1 MNKLIKFQDLTPE
14 VYYKKSRDFQYIGR
28 LFDLV
33 LNNAKMNTDIISS
46 LPLNP
51 DMDPRL
57 LDLLALTLGFKSKH
71 EYNTKQLAALCSIF
85 PLVLRNKGS
94 KFAIETACNALLNAE
109 GITKKASIEVKN
121 QTISIF
127 LSSELSDLNLL
138 KDLLNYILPAG
149 MSFLLIRE
157 ATLVPPSSKTSVG
170 YNDHV
175 VNYTDTSKASKVL
188 WAEAKNKSAILKQ
201 TGTDAT
207 NAKESRAKDHAGVFV
222 NTSILR
228 QTPEPETPKP
238 ETPEPETPE
247 PEPSAEGGN

>member
-14 VYYKKSRDFQYIGR
+14 VYYKRSRDFQYIGR

-85 PLVLRNKGS
+85 PFVLRNKGS
-94 KFAIETACNALLNAE
+94 KLAIETACNALLNAE
-109 GITKKASIEVKN
+109 GITKEASIEVKN
-121 QTISIF
+121 QTVSIF
-127 LSSELSDLNLL
+127 LPSELSDLNLL

-149 MSFLLIRE
+149 MSCSIVRE
-157 ATLVPPSSKTSVG
+157 ATLVPPSSTTSVS
-170 YNDHV
+170 YNDGV
-175 VNYTDTSKASKVL
+175 VNYTNTSKESKDL
-188 WAEAKNKSAILKQ
+188 WDEVTSKSIILKQ
-201 TGTDAT
+201 TGTNAT
-207 NAKESRAKDHAGVFV
+207 SAKEQRAKDHAGVFI
-222 NTSILR
+222 NTSIIR
-228 QTPEPETPKP
+228 QTPEPETNK
-238 ETPEPETPE
+238 
-247 PEPSAEGGN
+247 EGGN

>member
-14 VYYKKSRDFQYIGR
+14 VYYKRSRDFQYIGR

-85 PLVLRNKGS
+85 PFVLRNKGS
-94 KFAIETACNALLNAE
+94 KLAIEMACNALLNAE
-109 GITKKASIEVKN
+109 GITKEASIEVSN
-121 QTISIF
+121 QTVSIF
-127 LSSELSDLNLL
+127 LPSELSDLNLL

-149 MSFLLIRE
+149 MSCSLVQE
-157 ATLVPPSSKTSVG
+157 ATLVPPSSTTLVN
-170 YNDHV
+170 YQDYV
-175 VNYTDTSKASKVL
+175 VNYTNTSKESKDL
-188 WAEAKNKSAILKQ
+188 WDEVTSKSIILKQ
-201 TGTDAT
+201 TGTNAT
-207 NAKESRAKDHAGVFV
+207 SAKEQRAKDHAGVFV
-222 NTSILR
+222 NTSIVR
-228 QTPEPETPKP
+228 QTAEPESKK
-238 ETPEPETPE
+238 
-247 PEPSAEGGN
+247 EGGN

>member
-14 VYYKKSRDFQYIGR
+14 VYYKRSRDFQYIGR

-51 DMDPRL
+51 DMDPKL

-85 PLVLRNKGS
+85 PFVLRNKGS
-94 KFAIETACNALLNAE
+94 KLAIETACNALLNAE
-109 GITKKASIEVKN
+109 GITKEASIEVSN

-127 LSSELSDLNLL
+127 LPSELSDLNLL

-149 MSFLLIRE
+149 MSCSIVQEAAFVPLSS
-157 ATLVPPSSKTSVG
+157 ATLVS
-170 YNDHV
+170 YNDSV
-175 VNYTDTSKASKVL
+175 VNYTNTSSDL
-188 WAEAKNKSAILKQ
+188 WAEAKKKSVILQQ
-201 TGTDAT
+201 TDTDAA
-207 NAKESRAKDHAGVFV
+207 NAKEQRAKDHAGVFI
-222 NTSILR
+222 NTSIIR
-228 QTPEPETPKP
+228 QTAEPETNK
-238 ETPEPETPE
+238 
-247 PEPSAEGGN
+247 EGGD

>member
-14 VYYKKSRDFQYIGR
+14 VYYKRSRDFQYIGR

-85 PLVLRNKGS
+85 PFVLRNKGS
-94 KFAIETACNALLNAE
+94 KLAIETACNALLNAE
-109 GITKKASIEVKN
+109 GITKGALIEVGN
-121 QTISIF
+121 QTVSIF
-127 LSSELSDLNLL
+127 LPSELSDLNLL

-149 MSFLLIRE
+149 MSCSLIQE
-157 ATLVPPSSKTSVG
+157 ATLVPPSSTTLVN
-170 YNDHV
+170 YQDYV
-175 VNYTDTSKASKVL
+175 VNYTNTSKKSKDL
-188 WAEAKNKSAILKQ
+188 WDEVTSKSIILKQ
-201 TGTDAT
+201 TGTNAT
-207 NAKESRAKDHAGVFV
+207 SAKEQRAKDHAGVFV
-222 NTSILR
+222 NTSIVR
-228 QTPEPETPKP
+228 QTAEQETK
-238 ETPEPETPE
+238 T
-247 PEPSAEGGN
+247 EGGN

>member
-46 LPLNP
+46 LLLNP

-85 PLVLRNKGS
+85 PFVLRNKGS
-94 KFAIETACNALLNAE
+94 KLAIETACNALLNAE
-109 GITKKASIEVKN
+109 GITKGASIEVDN

-127 LSSELSDLNLL
+127 LPSELSDLNLL

-149 MSFLLIRE
+149 MSCSLIQE
-157 ATLVPPSSKTSVG
+157 ATLVPPSSTTLVN
-170 YNDHV
+170 YQDYV
-175 VNYTDTSKASKVL
+175 VNYINTSNDL
-188 WAEAKNKSAILKQ
+188 WAEAKNKSIILKQ
-201 TGTDAT
+201 TGTEAT
-207 NAKESRAKDHAGVFV
+207 NAKESRAEDHAGVFV
-222 NTSILR
+222 NTSIIR
-228 QTPEPETPKP
+228 QTAEPETN
-238 ETPEPETPE
+238 T
-247 PEPSAEGGN
+247 EGGN

>member
-14 VYYKKSRDFQYIGR
+14 VYYKRSRDFQYIGR

-85 PLVLRNKGS
+85 PFVLRNKGS
-94 KFAIETACNALLNAE
+94 KLAIETACNALLNAE
-109 GITKKASIEVKN
+109 GITKEASIEVSN

-127 LSSELSDLNLL
+127 LPSELSDLNLL

-149 MSFLLIRE
+149 MSCSLVQE
-157 ATLVPPSSKTSVG
+157 ATLVPPSSTTLVN
-170 YNDHV
+170 YQDYV
-175 VNYTDTSKASKVL
+175 VNYTNTSKESKDL
-188 WAEAKNKSAILKQ
+188 WDEVTSKSIILKQ
-201 TGTDAT
+201 TGTNAT
-207 NAKESRAKDHAGVFV
+207 SAKEQRAKDHAGVFV
-222 NTSILR
+222 NTSIVR
-228 QTPEPETPKP
+228 QTAEPESKK
-238 ETPEPETPE
+238 
-247 PEPSAEGGN
+247 EGGN

>member
-14 VYYKKSRDFQYIGR
+14 VYYKRSRDFQYIGR

-85 PLVLRNKGS
+85 PFVLRNKGS
-94 KFAIETACNALLNAE
+94 KLAIETACNALLNAE
-109 GITKKASIEVKN
+109 GITKEASIEVSN
-121 QTISIF
+121 QIVSIF
-127 LSSELSDLNLL
+127 LPSELSDLNLL

-149 MSFLLIRE
+149 MSCSLIQE
-157 ATLVPPSSKTSVG
+157 ATLVPPSSTTLVN
-170 YNDHV
+170 YQDYV
-175 VNYTDTSKASKVL
+175 VNYTNTSKESKDL
-188 WAEAKNKSAILKQ
+188 WDEVTSKSIILKQ
-201 TGTDAT
+201 TGTNAT
-207 NAKESRAKDHAGVFV
+207 SAKEQRAKDHAGVFV
-222 NTSILR
+222 NTSIVR
-228 QTPEPETPKP
+228 QTAEPESKK
-238 ETPEPETPE
+238 
-247 PEPSAEGGN
+247 EGGN

>member
-14 VYYKKSRDFQYIGR
+14 VYYKRSRDFQYIGR

-85 PLVLRNKGS
+85 PFVLRNKGS
-94 KFAIETACNALLNAE
+94 KLAIETACNALLNAE
-109 GITKKASIEVKN
+109 GITKEASIEVSN
-121 QTISIF
+121 QTVSIF
-127 LSSELSDLNLL
+127 LPSELSDLNLL

-149 MSFLLIRE
+149 MSCSLVQE
-157 ATLVPPSSKTSVG
+157 ATLVPPSSTTLVN
-170 YNDHV
+170 YQDYV
-175 VNYTDTSKASKVL
+175 VNYTNTSKESKDL
-188 WAEAKNKSAILKQ
+188 WDEVTSKSIILKQ
-201 TGTDAT
+201 TGTNAT
-207 NAKESRAKDHAGVFV
+207 SAKEQRVKDHAGVFV
-222 NTSILR
+222 NTSIVR
-228 QTPEPETPKP
+228 QTAEPESKK
-238 ETPEPETPE
+238 
-247 PEPSAEGGN
+247 EGGN

>member
-14 VYYKKSRDFQYIGR
+14 VYYKRSRDFQYIGR

-85 PLVLRNKGS
+85 PFVLRNKGS
-94 KFAIETACNALLNAE
+94 KLAIETACNALLNAE
-109 GITKKASIEVKN
+109 GITKEASIEVSN
-121 QTISIF
+121 QTVSIF
-127 LSSELSDLNLL
+127 LPSELSDLNLL

-149 MSFLLIRE
+149 MSCSLIQE
-157 ATLVPPSSKTSVG
+157 ATLVPPSSTTLVN
-170 YNDHV
+170 YQDYV
-175 VNYTDTSKASKVL
+175 VNYTNTSKESKDL
-188 WAEAKNKSAILKQ
+188 WDEVTSKSIILRQ

-207 NAKESRAKDHAGVFV
+207 SAKEARAKDHAGVFV
-222 NTSILR
+222 NTSIVR
-228 QTPEPETPKP
+228 QTAEPESKK
-238 ETPEPETPE
+238 
-247 PEPSAEGGN
+247 EGGN

>member
-14 VYYKKSRDFQYIGR
+14 VYYKRSRDFQYIGR

-85 PLVLRNKGS
+85 PFVLRNKGS
-94 KFAIETACNALLNAE
+94 KLAIETACNALLNAE
-109 GITKKASIEVKN
+109 GITKEASIEVSN
-121 QTISIF
+121 QTVSIF
-127 LSSELSDLNLL
+127 LPSELSDLNLL

-149 MSFLLIRE
+149 MSCSLVQE
-157 ATLVPPSSKTSVG
+157 ATLVPPSSTTLVN
-170 YNDHV
+170 YQDYA
-175 VNYTDTSKASKVL
+175 VNYTNTSKESKDL
-188 WAEAKNKSAILKQ
+188 WDEITSKSIILKQ
-201 TGTDAT
+201 TGTNAT
-207 NAKESRAKDHAGVFV
+207 NAKEQRAKDHAGVFV
-222 NTSILR
+222 NTSIVR
-228 QTPEPETPKP
+228 QTAEPESKK
-238 ETPEPETPE
+238 
-247 PEPSAEGGN
+247 EGGN

>member
-14 VYYKKSRDFQYIGR
+14 VYYKRSRDFQYIGR

-85 PLVLRNKGS
+85 PFVLRNKGS
-94 KFAIETACNALLNAE
+94 KLAIETACNALLNAE
-109 GITKKASIEVKN
+109 GITKEASIEVSN
-121 QTISIF
+121 QTVSIF
-127 LSSELSDLNLL
+127 LPSELSDLNLL

-149 MSFLLIRE
+149 MSCSIVRE
-157 ATLVPPSSKTSVG
+157 ATLVPPSSTTLVS
-170 YNDHV
+170 YNDSV
-175 VNYTDTSKASKVL
+175 VNYTDTSKGSQYL
-188 WAEAKNKSAILKQ
+188 WTEAKNKSVILRQTDVGGSKDVEKAKKQ
-201 TGTDAT
+201 
-207 NAKESRAKDHAGVFV
+207 RAKDHAGVFV
-222 NTSILR
+222 NTSIVR
-228 QTPEPETPKP
+228 QTAEQETK
-238 ETPEPETPE
+238 T
-247 PEPSAEGGN
+247 EGGN

>member
-14 VYYKKSRDFQYIGR
+14 VYYKRSRDFQYIGR

-85 PLVLRNKGS
+85 PFVLRNKGS
-94 KFAIETACNALLNAE
+94 KLAIETACNALLNAE
-109 GITKKASIEVKN
+109 GITKEASIEVSN
-121 QTISIF
+121 QTVSIF
-127 LSSELSDLNLL
+127 LPSELSDLNLL

-149 MSFLLIRE
+149 MSCSIVRE
-157 ATLVPPSSKTSVG
+157 ATLVPPSSTTLVS
-170 YNDHV
+170 YNDYA
-175 VNYTDTSKASKVL
+175 VNYTGTSKDPSGANLDL
-188 WAEAKNKSAILKQ
+188 WTEAKNKAIILRQ
-201 TGTDAT
+201 TGADAA
-207 NAKESRAKDHAGVFV
+207 NAKEQRAKDHAGVFI
-222 NTSILR
+222 NTSIIR
-228 QTPEPETPKP
+228 QTAEPETNK
-238 ETPEPETPE
+238 
-247 PEPSAEGGN
+247 EGGD

>member
-85 PLVLRNKGS
+85 PFVLRNKGS
-94 KFAIETACNALLNAE
+94 KLAIETACNALLNAE
-109 GITKKASIEVKN
+109 GITKGASIEVNN

-127 LSSELSDLNLL
+127 LPSELSDLNLL

-149 MSFLLIRE
+149 MSCSLVQE
-157 ATLVPPSSKTSVG
+157 ATLVPPSSTTLVN
-170 YNDHV
+170 YQDYV
-175 VNYTDTSKASKVL
+175 VNYTNTSNDL
-188 WAEAKNKSAILKQ
+188 WAEAKNKSIILKQ
-201 TGTDAT
+201 TDTEAT
-207 NAKESRAKDHAGVFV
+207 KAKKSRAEDHAGVFV
-222 NTSILR
+222 NTSIIR
-228 QTPEPETPKP
+228 QTAEPETKT
-238 ETPEPETPE
+238 ED
-247 PEPSAEGGN
+247 GN

>member
-14 VYYKKSRDFQYIGR
+14 VYYKRSRDFQYIGR

-85 PLVLRNKGS
+85 PFVLRNKGS
-94 KFAIETACNALLNAE
+94 KLAIETACNALLNAE
-109 GITKKASIEVKN
+109 GITKEASIEVSN
-121 QTISIF
+121 QTVSIF
-127 LSSELSDLNLL
+127 LPSELSDLNLL

-149 MSFLLIRE
+149 MSCSLVQE
-157 ATLVPPSSKTSVG
+157 ATLVPPSSTTLVS
-170 YNDHV
+170 YNDYA
-175 VNYTDTSKASKVL
+175 VNYTGTSKDPSGANLDL
-188 WAEAKNKSAILKQ
+188 WTEAKNKAIILRQ
-201 TGTDAT
+201 TGADAA
-207 NAKESRAKDHAGVFV
+207 NAKEQRAKDHAGVFV
-222 NTSILR
+222 NTSIVR
-228 QTPEPETPKP
+228 QTAEQETK
-238 ETPEPETPE
+238 T
-247 PEPSAEGGN
+247 EGGN

>member
-14 VYYKKSRDFQYIGR
+14 VYYKRSRDFQYIGR

-85 PLVLRNKGS
+85 PFVLRNKGS
-94 KFAIETACNALLNAE
+94 KLAIETACNALLNAE
-109 GITKKASIEVKN
+109 GITKEASIEVKN
-121 QTISIF
+121 QTVSIF
-127 LSSELSDLNLL
+127 LPSELSDLNLL

-149 MSFLLIRE
+149 MSCSIVRE
-157 ATLVPPSSKTSVG
+157 ATLVPPSSTTSVS
-170 YNDHV
+170 YNDGV
-175 VNYTDTSKASKVL
+175 VNYTNTSKESKDL
-188 WAEAKNKSAILKQ
+188 WDEVTSKSIILKQ
-201 TGTDAT
+201 TGTNAT
-207 NAKESRAKDHAGVFV
+207 SAKEQRAKDHAGVFV
-222 NTSILR
+222 NTSIVR
-228 QTPEPETPKP
+228 QTPEPETNK
-238 ETPEPETPE
+238 
-247 PEPSAEGGN
+247 EGGN

>member
-14 VYYKKSRDFQYIGR
+14 VYYKRSRDFQYIGR

-85 PLVLRNKGS
+85 PFVLRNKGS
-94 KFAIETACNALLNAE
+94 KLAIETACNALLNAE
-109 GITKKASIEVKN
+109 GITKCALIEVGN
-121 QTISIF
+121 QTVSIF
-127 LSSELSDLNLL
+127 LPSELSDLNLL

-149 MSFLLIRE
+149 MSCSLIQE
-157 ATLVPPSSKTSVG
+157 ATLVPPSSTTLVN
-170 YNDHV
+170 YQDYV
-175 VNYTDTSKASKVL
+175 VNYTNTSKKSKDL
-188 WAEAKNKSAILKQ
+188 WDEVTSKSIILKQ
-201 TGTDAT
+201 TGTNAT
-207 NAKESRAKDHAGVFV
+207 SAKEQRAKDHAGVFV
-222 NTSILR
+222 NTSIVR
-228 QTPEPETPKP
+228 QTAEQETK
-238 ETPEPETPE
+238 T
-247 PEPSAEGGN
+247 EGGN

>member
-14 VYYKKSRDFQYIGR
+14 VYYKRSRDFQYIGR

-85 PLVLRNKGS
+85 PFVLRNKGS
-94 KFAIETACNALLNAE
+94 KLAIETACNALLNAE
-109 GITKKASIEVKN
+109 GITKEASVEVSN
-121 QTISIF
+121 QMVSIF
-127 LSSELSDLNLL
+127 LPSGLSDLNLL

-149 MSFLLIRE
+149 MSCSIVRE
-157 ATLVPPSSKTSVG
+157 ATLVPPSSTTLVS
-170 YNDHV
+170 YNDYV
-175 VNYTDTSKASKVL
+175 VNYTNTSSDL
-188 WAEAKNKSAILKQ
+188 WTEAKKKSVILQQ
-201 TGTDAT
+201 TDTDAA
-207 NAKESRAKDHAGVFV
+207 NAKKQRAKDHAGVFI
-222 NTSILR
+222 NTSIIR
-228 QTPEPETPKP
+228 QTAEPVSQTPEPATAAPD
-238 ETPEPETPE
+238 T
-247 PEPSAEGGN
+247 SAEGGK

>member
-14 VYYKKSRDFQYIGR
+14 VYYKRSRDFQYIGR

-85 PLVLRNKGS
+85 PFVLRNKGS
-94 KFAIETACNALLNAE
+94 KLAIEMACNALLNAE
-109 GITKKASIEVKN
+109 GITKGASIEVSN

-127 LSSELSDLNLL
+127 LPSELSDLNLL

-149 MSFLLIRE
+149 MSCSLIQE
-157 ATLVPPSSKTSVG
+157 ATLVPPRPITAVS
-170 YNDHV
+170 YNDSV
-175 VNYTDTSKASKVL
+175 VNYTDTSRDL
-188 WAEAKNKSAILKQ
+188 WDEAKNKSVILRQ
-201 TGTDAT
+201 TGAYAT
-207 NAKESRAKDHAGVFV
+207 NAKKQRAKDHAGVFI
-222 NTSILR
+222 NTSIIRQTAEPVR
-228 QTPEPETPKP
+228 QTPEPAT
-238 ETPEPETPE
+238 
-247 PEPSAEGGN
+247 SAEGGN

>member
-14 VYYKKSRDFQYIGR
+14 VYYKRSRDFQYIGR

-85 PLVLRNKGS
+85 PFVLRNKGS
-94 KFAIETACNALLNAE
+94 KLAIETACNALLNAE
-109 GITKKASIEVKN
+109 GITKEASIEVSN
-121 QTISIF
+121 QTVSIF
-127 LSSELSDLNLL
+127 LPSELSDLNLL

-149 MSFLLIRE
+149 MSCSLVQE
-157 ATLVPPSSKTSVG
+157 ATLVPPSSTTL
-170 YNDHV
+170 
-175 VNYTDTSKASKVL
+175 VNYQDYVINYTNTSKESEAI
-188 WAEAKNKSAILKQ
+188 WADAKGKSVILRQ
-201 TGTDAT
+201 TGTNAT
-207 NAKESRAKDHAGVFV
+207 SAKEQRAKDHAGVFV
-222 NTSILR
+222 NTSIVR
-228 QTPEPETPKP
+228 QTAEPESKK
-238 ETPEPETPE
+238 
-247 PEPSAEGGN
+247 EGGN

>member
-14 VYYKKSRDFQYIGR
+14 VYYKRSRDFQYIGR

-85 PLVLRNKGS
+85 PFVLRNKGS
-94 KFAIETACNALLNAE
+94 KLAIETACNALLNAE
-109 GITKKASIEVKN
+109 GITKEALIEVKN
-121 QTISIF
+121 QTVSIF
-127 LSSELSDLNLL
+127 VPSELSDLNLL

-149 MSFLLIRE
+149 MGCSLIQQ
-157 ATLVPPSSKTSVG
+157 ATLVPPSSTTLVN
-170 YNDHV
+170 YQDYV
-175 VNYTDTSKASKVL
+175 VNYTNTSKESKDL
-188 WAEAKNKSAILKQ
+188 WDEVTSKSIILKQ
-201 TGTDAT
+201 TGTNAT
-207 NAKESRAKDHAGVFV
+207 SAKEQRAKDHAGVFV
-222 NTSILR
+222 NTSIVR
-228 QTPEPETPKP
+228 QTAEPESKK
-238 ETPEPETPE
+238 
-247 PEPSAEGGN
+247 EGGN

>member
-14 VYYKKSRDFQYIGR
+14 VYYKRSRDFQYIGR

-109 GITKKASIEVKN
+109 GITKEALIEVKN
-121 QTISIF
+121 QTVSIF
-127 LSSELSDLNLL
+127 LPSELSDLNLL

-149 MSFLLIRE
+149 MSCSIVRE
-157 ATLVPPSSKTSVG
+157 ATLVPPSSTTSVG
-170 YNDHV
+170 YNDYV
-175 VNYTDTSKASKVL
+175 VNYTNTSKESKDL
-188 WAEAKNKSAILKQ
+188 WDEVTSKSIILKQ
-201 TGTDAT
+201 TGTNAT
-207 NAKESRAKDHAGVFV
+207 SAKEQRAKDHAGVFI

-228 QTPEPETPKP
+228 QTAEPETNK
-238 ETPEPETPE
+238 
-247 PEPSAEGGN
+247 EGGD

>member
-14 VYYKKSRDFQYIGR
+14 VYYKRSRDFQYIGR

-85 PLVLRNKGS
+85 PFVLRNKGS
-94 KFAIETACNALLNAE
+94 KLAIETACNALLNAE
-109 GITKKASIEVKN
+109 GITKEASIEVGN
-121 QTISIF
+121 QTVSIF
-127 LSSELSDLNLL
+127 LPSELSDLNLL

-149 MSFLLIRE
+149 MSCSLIQE
-157 ATLVPPSSKTSVG
+157 ATLVPPSSTTLVN
-170 YNDHV
+170 YQDYV
-175 VNYTDTSKASKVL
+175 VNYTNTSKESKDL
-188 WAEAKNKSAILKQ
+188 WDEVTSKSIILKQ
-201 TGTDAT
+201 TGTNAT
-207 NAKESRAKDHAGVFV
+207 SAKEQRAKDHAGVFV
-222 NTSILR
+222 NTSIVR
-228 QTPEPETPKP
+228 QTAEPESKK
-238 ETPEPETPE
+238 
-247 PEPSAEGGN
+247 EGGN

>member
-14 VYYKKSRDFQYIGR
+14 VYYKRSRDFQYIGR

-85 PLVLRNKGS
+85 PFVLRNKGS
-94 KFAIETACNALLNAE
+94 KLAIETACNALLNAE
-109 GITKKASIEVKN
+109 GITKEASIEVSN
-121 QTISIF
+121 QTVSIF
-127 LSSELSDLNLL
+127 LPSELSDLNLL

-149 MSFLLIRE
+149 MSCSLVQE
-157 ATLVPPSSKTSVG
+157 ATLVPPSSTTSVG
-170 YNDHV
+170 YNDYV
-175 VNYTDTSKASKVL
+175 VNYTDTSKESKDL
-188 WAEAKNKSAILKQ
+188 WDEVTSKSIILKQ
-201 TGTDAT
+201 TGTNAT
-207 NAKESRAKDHAGVFV
+207 SAKEQRAKDHAGVFV
-222 NTSILR
+222 NTSIVR
-228 QTPEPETPKP
+228 QTAEQETK
-238 ETPEPETPE
+238 T
-247 PEPSAEGGN
+247 

>member
-14 VYYKKSRDFQYIGR
+14 VYYKRSRDFQYIGR

-85 PLVLRNKGS
+85 PFGLRNKGS
-94 KFAIETACNALLNAE
+94 KLAIETACNALLNAE
-109 GITKKASIEVKN
+109 GITKEASVEVSN
-121 QTISIF
+121 QTVSIF
-127 LSSELSDLNLL
+127 LPSELSDLNLL

-149 MSFLLIRE
+149 MSCSLVQE
-157 ATLVPPSSKTSVG
+157 ATLVPPSSTTLVN
-170 YNDHV
+170 YQDYV
-175 VNYTDTSKASKVL
+175 VNYTNTSKESKDL
-188 WAEAKNKSAILKQ
+188 WDEVTSKSIILKQ
-201 TGTDAT
+201 TGTNAT
-207 NAKESRAKDHAGVFV
+207 SAKEQRAKDHAGVFV
-222 NTSILR
+222 NTSIVR
-228 QTPEPETPKP
+228 QTAEPETKK
-238 ETPEPETPE
+238 
-247 PEPSAEGGN
+247 EGGD

>member
-14 VYYKKSRDFQYIGR
+14 VYYKRSRDFQYIGR

-85 PLVLRNKGS
+85 PFVLRNKGS
-94 KFAIETACNALLNAE
+94 KLAIETACNALLNAE
-109 GITKKASIEVKN
+109 GITKGASIEVSN
-121 QTISIF
+121 QTVSIF
-127 LSSELSDLNLL
+127 LPSELSDLNLL

-149 MSFLLIRE
+149 MSCSLIQE
-157 ATLVPPSSKTSVG
+157 ATLVPPRPTTAVS
-170 YNDHV
+170 YNDSV
-175 VNYTDTSKASKVL
+175 VNYTNTSSDLFV
-188 WAEAKNKSAILKQ
+188 EAKNKSVILRQTDVGDSKDVEKAKKQ
-201 TGTDAT
+201 
-207 NAKESRAKDHAGVFV
+207 RAKDHAGVFV
-222 NTSILR
+222 NTSIIR
-228 QTPEPETPKP
+228 QTPEPATAAP
-238 ETPEPETPE
+238 ET
-247 PEPSAEGGN
+247 SAEGGN

>member
-14 VYYKKSRDFQYIGR
+14 VYYKRSRDFQYIGR

-85 PLVLRNKGS
+85 SFVLRNKGS
-94 KFAIETACNALLNAE
+94 KLAIETACNALLNAE
-109 GITKKASIEVKN
+109 GITKGASIEVSN
-121 QTISIF
+121 QTVSIF
-127 LSSELSDLNLL
+127 LPSELSDLNLL

-149 MSFLLIRE
+149 MSCSIVQE
-157 ATLVPPSSKTSVG
+157 ATLVPLSSATLVS
-170 YNDHV
+170 YNDSV
-175 VNYTDTSKASKVL
+175 VNYTNTSSDL
-188 WAEAKNKSAILKQ
+188 FAEAKNKSIILKQ
-201 TGTDAT
+201 TGDDAA
-207 NAKESRAKDHAGVFV
+207 NAKEQRAKDHAGVFI
-222 NTSILR
+222 NTSIIR
-228 QTPEPETPKP
+228 QTAEQETK
-238 ETPEPETPE
+238 T
-247 PEPSAEGGN
+247 EGGD

>member
-14 VYYKKSRDFQYIGR
+14 VYYKRSRDFQYIGR

-85 PLVLRNKGS
+85 PFVLRNKGS
-94 KFAIETACNALLNAE
+94 KLAIETACNALLNAE
-109 GITKKASIEVKN
+109 GITKEASIEVGN
-121 QTISIF
+121 QTVSIF
-127 LSSELSDLNLL
+127 LPSELSDLNLL

-149 MSFLLIRE
+149 MSCSLIQE
-157 ATLVPPSSKTSVG
+157 ATLVPPKSTTLVN
-170 YNDHV
+170 YQDYV
-175 VNYTDTSKASKVL
+175 VNYTNTSKKCAYTIKGDCSAGIFVFAIGVCPYRKTGRRGSHYWLFCKSKSHL
-188 WAEAKNKSAILKQ
+188 SELSY
-201 TGTDAT
+201 
-207 NAKESRAKDHAGVFV
+207 
-222 NTSILR
+222 
-228 QTPEPETPKP
+228 
-238 ETPEPETPE
+238 
-247 PEPSAEGGN
+247 

>member
-14 VYYKKSRDFQYIGR
+14 VYYKRSRDFQYIGR

-85 PLVLRNKGS
+85 PFVLRNKGS
-94 KFAIETACNALLNAE
+94 KLAIETACNALLNAE
-109 GITKKASIEVKN
+109 GITKEASVEVSS
-121 QTISIF
+121 QTVSIF
-127 LSSELSDLNLL
+127 LPSGLSDLNLL

-149 MSFLLIRE
+149 MSCSIVRE
-157 ATLVPPSSKTSVG
+157 ATLVPPSSTTLVS
-170 YNDHV
+170 YNDYA
-175 VNYTDTSKASKVL
+175 VNYTGTSKDPSGATLDL
-188 WAEAKNKSAILKQ
+188 WTEAKNKAIILRQ
-201 TGTDAT
+201 TGADAA
-207 NAKESRAKDHAGVFV
+207 NAKKPRAKDHAGVFI
-222 NTSILR
+222 NTSIIR
-228 QTPEPETPKP
+228 QTAEPESKK
-238 ETPEPETPE
+238 
-247 PEPSAEGGN
+247 EGGN

>member
-14 VYYKKSRDFQYIGR
+14 VYYKRSRDFQYIGR

-85 PLVLRNKGS
+85 PFVLRNKGS
-94 KFAIETACNALLNAE
+94 KLAIETACNALLNAE
-109 GITKKASIEVKN
+109 GITKEALIEVKN
-121 QTISIF
+121 QTVSIF
-127 LSSELSDLNLL
+127 LPSELSDLNLL

-149 MSFLLIRE
+149 MSCSLVQE
-157 ATLVPPSSKTSVG
+157 ATLVPPSSTTLVN
-170 YNDHV
+170 YQDYV
-175 VNYTDTSKASKVL
+175 VNYTNTSKESKDL
-188 WAEAKNKSAILKQ
+188 WDEVTSKSIILKQ
-201 TGTDAT
+201 TGTNAT
-207 NAKESRAKDHAGVFV
+207 SAKEQRAKDHAGVFV
-222 NTSILR
+222 NTSIVR
-228 QTPEPETPKP
+228 QTAEPESKK
-238 ETPEPETPE
+238 
-247 PEPSAEGGN
+247 EGGN